1 MLLQELIIP
10 LKMDS
15 SQFNKETKG
24 AKSKAGD
31 LVSKLLAIGST
42 VAGIVSVSAAIAGI
56 TKATL
61 GAFNATKDWAL
72 QLDSIQDVMGVSNE
86 KAATYAFVAKKAGVN
101 IESLTN
107 AQTILAK
114 QLVDA
119 KGELDTTGKALKE
132 WGVNVLDANG
142 KLKDQST
149 ITDEIAKKYSE
160 LGSQTERVAFLND
173 AFGRSGADLIDFF
186 DTLAADGGVDAVT
199 EKVKKLGLALDP
211 AKFEEFQRSQ
221 EELKLTWL
229 GLQATLGQA
238 LLPTVQEVMNKLLQ
252 LAQNPKIQETL
263 QNAITGIREFFKD
276 PQKGLANIEEF
287 VKNID
292 WNSITTKI
300 AEGIKSVDWNKV
312 GKTVSDTVAQVGR
325 IIWEGLKNL
334 IQNTNWTALFDSI
347 ATAAVDFFFGLGGIT
362 KEMFASVVMF
372 YVEKYKNMIQQFFI
386 DLNKNTVGKVAEI
399 ISNIKNKFLGF
410 DWNNLGSNIIKGI
423 ANGIRNSIGWITD
436 AAREAARAALTAA
449 KNFLGI
455 HSPSKVFEMQ
465 VGYQMAAGT
474 VKGWESGLDNLLQPS
489 FNNLIPAT
497 SSINSSAN
505 VERSASNVI
514 DYERLARAFAM
525 ELQKVF

>member
-1 MLLQELIIP
+1 MLLEQLIVP

-31 LVSKLLAIGST
+31 LASSLLSMGST
-42 VAGIVSVSAAIAGI
+42 AVIAGITGVAIAIAGI
-56 TKATL
+56 AKVSL
-61 GAFNATKDWAL
+61 DAFNNTKDWAL

-142 KLKDQST
+142 KLKDQAT

-238 LLPTVQEVMNKLLQ
+238 LLPAAQNLLNKFLEF
-252 LAQNPKIQETL
+252 AQNPAVQETFKNIIGSATELASSLGQMGGDIAEKIGGFFKEIKLDKYLQDVIDTAKGSLKTLKIQ
-263 QNAITGIREFFKD
+263 
-276 PQKGLANIEEF
+276 
-287 VKNID
+287 
-292 WNSITTKI
+292 
-300 AEGIKSVDWNKV
+300 
-312 GKTVSDTVAQVGR
+312 
-325 IIWEGLKNL
+325 
-334 IQNTNWTALFDSI
+334 
-347 ATAAVDFFFGLGGIT
+347 
-362 KEMFASVVMF
+362 
-372 YVEKYKNMIQQFFI
+372 
-386 DLNKNTVGKVAEI
+386 
-399 ISNIKNKFLGF
+399 
-410 DWNNLGSNIIKGI
+410 
-423 ANGIRNSIGWITD
+423 
-436 AAREAARAALTAA
+436 
-449 KNFLGI
+449 
-455 HSPSKVFEMQ
+455 
-465 VGYQMAAGT
+465 
-474 VKGWESGLDNLLQPS
+474 
-489 FNNLIPAT
+489 
-497 SSINSSAN
+497 
-505 VERSASNVI
+505 
-514 DYERLARAFAM
+514 
-525 ELQKVF
+525 